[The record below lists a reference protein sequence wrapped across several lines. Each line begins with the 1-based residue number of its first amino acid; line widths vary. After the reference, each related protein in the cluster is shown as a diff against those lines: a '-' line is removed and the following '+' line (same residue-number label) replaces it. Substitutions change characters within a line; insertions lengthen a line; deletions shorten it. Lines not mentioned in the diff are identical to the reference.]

1 MEKTFLD
8 QMGFF
13 DNYVPSPL
21 ALLQADR
28 ILSPLYWQDRW
39 EDGRKELAWYIDLT
53 DGALKR
59 GVKLV
64 IISQRSLENLES
76 ALRQR
81 TEDKK
86 ETGVLLFADRNLPYQ
101 KLFRV
106 LDQIRMAGVS
116 RISLQAEADQ

>member
-76 ALRQR
+76 LLSVIVRVKNKRYDDADIPNVLLNGI
-81 TEDKK
+81 TICGAEDCDDKK
-86 ETGVLLFADRNLPYQ
+86 YLLVEN
-101 KLFRV
+101 K
-106 LDQIRMAGVS
+106 
-116 RISLQAEADQ
+116 